1 MEEIRYS
8 RQDPNRALQLL
19 LELAHEQ
26 SLDTLF
32 NKLMEAATSDPGS
45 NIVCAQVW
53 LIGKGDRCSSCPHVA
68 ECSDQSRC
76 LHLHIGR
83 LAKNKNNSSEEDN
96 EINNP
101 DRRIPL
107 SMGLLGSVALSGQQ
121 HYIQDWRQ
129 DTDQVRGLEW
139 LEKKRILGFAVTP
152 IAFRGEIL
160 GVTAAYT
167 RTALMEIGKPWVRVF
182 ADFIGGAIVNARSF
196 EEIQRLKAQLELQ
209 NAYLKELILETKAF
223 GNLIGQSAALKRI
236 VSQIDLVAPTEAS
249 VLILGETGTGKELV
263 AYEIHNRSNR
273 KNGPMVRVNCASI
286 PKDLFE
292 SEFFGHVKGAFT
304 GALKDRPGRF
314 ETAEGGTLFLDEIG
328 EIPLEMQGKLLR
340 VLQEKRY
347 EAVGEDSTRVAN
359 VRIVAA
365 TNRDL
370 KEAVDSGLFREDLYY
385 RINVF
390 PILVAPLRE
399 RKDDLPPLVKH
410 FIDLSVKELRC
421 SYPRLTR
428 AGLTTLLNYDWP
440 GNVRELRNVVE
451 RAVIL
456 SGGGILQFNLP
467 SPEGSDLSSKRIL
480 PAPESSES
488 DGTLTESEIRRM
500 ERENLLKILEK
511 TGWKIKGAH
520 GAAELLG
527 VKPTTLLSRMK
538 KMGLKRPES

>member
-1 MEEIRYS
+1 MEETHYPQ
-8 RQDPNRALQLL
+8 QDPNLALQLL
-19 LELAHEQ
+19 LDLAHEQ
-26 SLDTLF
+26 SLDTLL
-32 NKLMEAATSDPGS
+32 NKLMEAAISGPGS

-53 LIGKGDRCSSCPHVA
+53 LLEKGDRCSVCPHSAVCA
-68 ECSDQSRC
+68 DQSRC

-83 LAKNKNNSSEEDN
+83 LVKENSNTTEEQND
-96 EINNP
+96 INNP

-121 HYIQDWRQ
+121 HYIQDCRPAA
-129 DTDQVRGLEW
+129 DQIQGLEW
-139 LEKKRILGFAVTP
+139 LDKKQIRGFAVTP
-152 IAFRGEIL
+152 IVFRGEVL
-160 GVTAAYT
+160 GVTAAFT

-347 EAVGEDSTRVAN
+347 EAVGEDHTRVAN

-390 PILVAPLRE
+390 PVLVAPLRE
-399 RKDDLPPLVKH
+399 RKDDIPPLVKH
-410 FIDLSVKELRC
+410 FIDISVKELRC
-421 SYPRLTR
+421 PYPRLTR

-467 SPEGSDLSSKRIL
+467 SLKGNNLHSKYII
-480 PAPESSES
+480 PALKSSES
-488 DGTLTESEIRRM
+488 DGYLTESEIRRM
-500 ERENLLKILEK
+500 ERENLLRILEK

-527 VKPTTLLSRMK
+527 IKPTTLLSRMK
-538 KMGLKRPES
+538 KMGIERPEA